1 MKIDISV
8 LDKKRDELNRLV
20 EKDPNNLCSEEII
33 KVSHELDNPIST
45 YLFSQTTNR
54 KFGL

>member
-33 KVSHELDNPIST
+33 KVSHELDNLIST